1 MASFLEL
8 QQEVLPAI
16 AGCLLRR
23 GWRMATAESC
33 TGGMIA
39 AACTDLAGSSR
50 WFDGGLVTYAVPWK
64 ERLLGV
70 EEESVRLHGVVSKT
84 VVAQMLRGLRERQDV
99 QAGVAVSGIAGPG
112 GAEPGK
118 PVGTVV
124 VGAFAGETAV
134 VEMRHFPGGRGQVR
148 QAAVGCALGLLL
160 RLLRAAEEP
169 GADPAPRQELPVARF
184 PGGEENS

>member
-1 MASFLEL
+1 MKSPVDLH
-8 QQEVLPAI
+8 QEVLPAI
-16 AGCLLRR
+16 AECLLRR

-39 AACTDLAGSSR
+39 AACTDLAGSSQ

-70 EEESVRLHGVVSKT
+70 EEETVRVHGVVSEA
-84 VVAQMLRGLRERQDV
+84 VVAQMLRGLRERHGV

-118 PVGTVV
+118 PVGTVA

-134 VEMRHFPGGRGQVR
+134 VEMRHFAGDRGRVR
-148 QAAVGCALGLLL
+148 QSAVECALGLLL
-160 RLLRAAEEP
+160 RILRAEE
-169 GADPAPRQELPVARF
+169 
-184 PGGEENS
+184 GGEASFGVRN